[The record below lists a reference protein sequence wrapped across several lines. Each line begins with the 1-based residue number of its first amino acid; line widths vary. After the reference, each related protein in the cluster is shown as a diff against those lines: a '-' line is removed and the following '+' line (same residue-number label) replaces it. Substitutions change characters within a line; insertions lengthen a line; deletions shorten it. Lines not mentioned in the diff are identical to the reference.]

1 MIQCK
6 SCGFSVNELMRF
18 ALQKNACPSCGAG
31 LLSSR
36 DADII
41 SVIQG
46 KLSSQRFSAGLTDTQ
61 KYDISLFLFNEL
73 KGSLGKI
80 ALEIL
85 SQSKRKVAEEDPD
98 EFSHSEVEDDEGDE
112 NNGISS
118 LRREVIAELEDE
130 LEGMPTRDEDAFS
143 KAERLKKLYQ
153 QRVLTEPDAQ
163 ENPTSKFRRS
173 GFKGVT
179 RST

>member
-6 SCGFSVNELMRF
+6 GCGFSVNELMRF
-18 ALQKNACPSCGAG
+18 ALMKNVCPSCGAG
-31 LLSSR
+31 LLSGR

-46 KLSSQRFSAGLTDTQ
+46 KLSSQRFSTGLTDAQ
-61 KYDISLFLFNEL
+61 KYDISLFLYNEL

-80 ALEIL
+80 ALEL
-85 SQSKRKVAEEDPD
+85 SMQAKKKVVEEDSD
-98 EFSHSEVEDDEGDE
+98 EFSHSEDDEDLGED
-112 NNGISS
+112 ISS
-118 LRREVIAELEDE
+118 LRREVLAELETE
-130 LEGMPTRDEDAFS
+130 LENVPQRDEDSSS

-153 QRVLTEPDAQ
+153 QRVLTEPDLQ